1 LALCAPSSRYQL
13 ISIEFTTPIW
23 TALLANVPA
32 REAHASA
39 PHGVALGLVGMLI
52 IVRPGATPIQ
62 AGHLAVLGAAVMFG
76 ISLVMVKSLPA
87 LSFAAT

>member
-1 LALCAPSSRYQL
+1 
-13 ISIEFTTPIW
+13 
-23 TALLANVPA
+23 
-32 REAHASA
+32 
-39 PHGVALGLVGMLI
+39 MLI

-87 LSFAAT
+87 